1 MASIS
6 EESKLAAAM
15 STWQRK
21 LLDVSRRNRAIN
33 FKPNKV
39 TTVAIVDE
47 QPGEVFRQLYL
58 QERSMRFTPKL
69 EKDTKEA
76 PNPLQTVPM
85 IEENEDTLTL
95 HFVPYSVSELS
106 EKHTDD
112 ALQTALVPEKLDV
125 SLRRIDEQARASL
138 EEQGVNTLFLALGML
153 HYKESKDSEEIC
165 RAPLIMLPVELS
177 RRNARSVYT
186 VQAADDEPIVNPSLT
201 AYLRNSFGVQL
212 PTLPDLSN
220 VAETYDLQSFFAQ
233 VIEAI
238 ERQEGWELKRDIFLS
253 FFSFEK
259 FLMYKD
265 LESKAAS
272 FANHPIIKQLVLRSG
287 SSIRGLPQEIRSAEL
302 DQEFLPES
310 TAQVVNAD
318 ASQLRAILAVSKGH
332 PLVIEGPPGTGKSQ
346 TITNLIAQAL
356 AENKTVLFVAE
367 KMAALNVV
375 HSRLKEAGMGEFC
388 LEIHSTSASKRTV
401 LQDIGTALDASL
413 QQPKSN
419 AASKPIA
426 ALRQELTT
434 YTRAVHAPHGALEL
448 SPYRVYGEFE
458 RVRQA
463 PKLPFTKPVDSVSH
477 EALENTERDL
487 RDLVKAVELIGIPA
501 QHPWRDTSR
510 TFYSEQDLDTTKVT
524 LENVLAIFRDI
535 KDLASK
541 VQSAFSLPEIKTF
554 ADVRT
559 AVAIAEVMSRSP
571 GAPLAVLQ
579 SEAWNSPPPQATD
592 LVTKG
597 QKLQRMREY
606 VEQRFKPEAQE
617 REHKDDVAFVESK
630 ENSPLR
636 MFNGLNGSYRAIK
649 KRWLVYRLPSYQG
662 TLLEQATD
670 MTKADTL
677 ARARTNLVEQN
688 SEGQQLFG
696 ALWQGETSNWDALE
710 NYIRWVTEFRR
721 ICVDAELEEQ
731 ALLTATKPRPDIS
744 LVDSLSAKEQ
754 LARQGLETLIT
765 HLGWTQDYFG
775 QSPFDEITQ
784 RLSTLEQSLNAAN
797 RWGAFE
803 AARAKVARGLAS
815 ELLEP
820 VMNGEI
826 AFTDLEPAFKR
837 AFFQTFLNNVIQQ
850 REALR
855 NFNTL
860 LHERRIQEFKQL
872 DDAILSDNRLSLVR
886 SLRQRTQQK
895 LQTREVVES
904 LPFLRSQLARQ
915 RGISPLRI
923 LFRRSLAA
931 IRAIKPILMMSPLSV
946 AQLLDGEQT
955 SFDLVIFD
963 EASQLRTE
971 DAVGAILRGKQLVV
985 VGDPKQLPP
994 TNFFAVSSGTVD
1006 VPLDEDGLPIIEDS
1020 QSILEEFM
1028 ASGAPMARLKWHYRS
1043 SHESLIHFSNVSFYE
1058 SDLYTFPS
1066 VQTNSHASGLSFEH
1080 VPNGIYEGKG
1090 LNMNEARRVADAVVE
1105 HAKTSPK
1112 LSLGVGTFNMRQQV
1126 AIQDLLE
1133 EHRRQDP
1140 SLESFFARNKS
1151 EPFFVKNLENIQGD
1165 ERDVI
1170 FLSVTYA
1177 KNADGVLRYN
1187 FGPLNGENGWRRLNV
1202 ITTRARKSMKV
1213 FSSMKGYDINPV
1225 HTTSQGPKLL
1235 RDFLLYAEHGRLDGT
1250 AVSVTAEMD
1259 SPFEREVYQEL
1270 TKRGLDLQPQI
1281 GVAGYRIDFG
1291 VRDPELPGR
1300 YLCGLECDGMSY
1312 HSSET
1317 ARDRDRLR
1325 QQVLE
1330 SRGWVIHRVWSTDW
1344 FKDRSGQIERLLGLI
1359 EKTREMLKT
1368 ERAAEEE
1375 EHKRLLEE
1383 AERLAQEVE
1392 VVQVLAI
1399 EDKSSVSVEEG
1410 IKLIAYSFAPTP
1422 SLYNEGFAEAPGSH
1436 ISRVIED
1443 VIKVEAPLHLKDLAS
1458 RVVAHWGYDRA
1469 GSAMMQR
1476 IQKVV
1481 HEMAQAKKLL
1491 LRGEFVFGKNLLET
1505 PVRSRAGTGIPA
1517 ERIAPEEYRAAIE
1530 MILQAGDGFDRKVLT
1545 NKVRSLFGFNRT
1557 GANLEAAIG
1566 GAIAILLEEG
1576 TIGEGST
1583 GIKLRELTG

>member
-1 MASIS
+1 MASVS

-33 FKPNKV
+33 FKPSKI

-47 QPGEVFRQLYL
+47 QPSEVFRQLYL
-58 QERSMRFTPKL
+58 QEHSMRFAPKL
-69 EKDTKEA
+69 EKNAKEA
-76 PNPLQTVPM
+76 SEPLEIVPT
-85 IEENEDTLTL
+85 IEEDEETLTL
-95 HFVPYSVSELS
+95 NFVPYNSVDLS

-112 ALQTALVPEKLDV
+112 LLQTSLVPEKLDV
-125 SLRRIDEQARASL
+125 SLRRIDEQARGSL

-153 HYKESKDSEEIC
+153 HYKESKDSEEVC
-165 RAPLIMLPVELS
+165 RAPLIMLPVELN
-177 RRNARSVYT
+177 RRNARAIYT

-212 PTLPDLSN
+212 PALQDLSN
-220 VAETYDLQSFFAQ
+220 IPENYDLQSFFTG

-238 ERQEGWELKRDIFLS
+238 ERQEGWEVKRDIFLS

-265 LESKAAS
+265 LEAKATS
-272 FANHPIIKQLVLRSG
+272 FASHPIIRQLVLRSG

-302 DQEFLPES
+302 DKEFPPES

-318 ASQLRAILAVSKGH
+318 ASQLRAILAVSRGH
-332 PLVIEGPPGTGKSQ
+332 PVVIEGPPGTGKSQ

-388 LEIHSTSASKRTV
+388 LEIHSTSAHKRTV

-413 QQPKSN
+413 QQPKNN
-419 AASKPIA
+419 AVSKPIA

-434 YTRAVHAPHGALEL
+434 YTQAVHAPYGALEL
-448 SPYRVYGEFE
+448 SPYRAFGEFE

-463 PKLPFTKPVDSVSH
+463 PKLPFTKPVDTVSGDDI
-477 EALENTERDL
+477 ENTERDL
-487 RDLVKAVELIGIPA
+487 RDLVNAVEPVGTPA

-510 TFYSEQDLDTTKVT
+510 TFYSEQDLDTAKVT
-524 LENVLAIFRDI
+524 LENLLATFGEI

-541 VQSAFSLPEIKTF
+541 VQSEFTLPEIKTF
-554 ADVRT
+554 ADIHT

-579 SEAWNSPPPQATD
+579 SEAWNSPPPQATE
-592 LVTKG
+592 LVARG
-597 QKLQRMREY
+597 RKLQGMREY
-606 VEQRFKPEAQE
+606 VAQRFKPDVQE
-617 REHKDDVAFVESK
+617 REHKDDVTLLEAK

-636 MFNGLNGSYRAIK
+636 IFNGLNGNFRATK
-649 KRWLVYRLPSYQG
+649 KRWLTYRLPSYRG
-662 TLLEQATD
+662 TLLEQAAD
-670 MTKADTL
+670 MTKVDTL
-677 ARARTNLVEQN
+677 GRARKSLAEQN
-688 SEGQQLFG
+688 GEGQQLFG
-696 ALWQGETSNWDALE
+696 VLWQGESSNWDALE

-721 ICVDAELEEQ
+721 VCVDAELKEQ
-731 ALLTATKPRPDIS
+731 ALVAATKPRPDTS
-744 LVDSLSAKEQ
+744 LVDALSSKEQ
-754 LARQGLETLIT
+754 VAKQNLATLTIQIGWPEDYLT
-765 HLGWTQDYFG
+765 HL
-775 QSPFDEITQ
+775 PFDEITQ
-784 RLSTLEQSLNAAN
+784 RLSALGQSLNSAN

-803 AARAKVARGLAS
+803 AARARVARGLAS

-820 VMNGEI
+820 AMKGEV

-837 AFFQTFLNNVIQQ
+837 AFFQGFLNHVVQQ

-860 LHERRIQEFKQL
+860 LHERRIQEFKGL
-872 DDAILSDNRLSLVR
+872 DDTILSDNRLKLVR

-895 LQTREVVES
+895 LQTREVVEA

-923 LFRRSLAA
+923 LFRRSLPA

-971 DAVGAILRGKQLVV
+971 DAVGAIVRGKQLVV

-1006 VPLDEDGLPIIEDS
+1006 VPLDEDGQPIVEDS

-1066 VQTNSHASGLSFEH
+1066 VQTNSHASGLSFEY

-1105 HAKTSPK
+1105 HARTYPK

-1140 SLESFFARNKS
+1140 SLEPFFTRDKS

-1170 FLSVTYA
+1170 LLSVTYA

-1202 ITTRARKSMKV
+1202 ITTRARKNMKI
-1213 FSSMKGYDINPV
+1213 FSSMKGHDINPV
-1225 HTTSQGPKLL
+1225 QATSQGPKLL
-1235 RDFLLYAEHGRLDGT
+1235 RDFLLYAEHGRMEGT
-1250 AVSVTAEMD
+1250 TVSVTAEMD
-1259 SPFEREVYQEL
+1259 SPFEREVYGEL
-1270 TKRGLDLQPQI
+1270 TRRGLDLQPQV

-1300 YLCGLECDGMSY
+1300 YMCGLECDGMSY

-1344 FKDRSGQIERLLGLI
+1344 FKDRPGQIERLQGLVG
-1359 EKTREMLKT
+1359 KTREMLKA
-1368 ERAAEEE
+1368 EKLAEEE
-1375 EHKRLLEE
+1375 EHQRLLEE
-1383 AERLAQEVE
+1383 AERLAQEAKAA
-1392 VVQVLAI
+1392 QTLAI
-1399 EDKSSVSVEEG
+1399 ENGPLNNTKEIELVP
-1410 IKLIAYSFAPTP
+1410 YNFAPTP
-1422 SLYNEGFAEAPGSH
+1422 HIYRQDFAEAASSH
-1436 ISRVIED
+1436 LSRVIED
-1443 VIKVEAPLHLKDLAS
+1443 VIKVEAPLHMRDLAS
-1458 RVVAHWGYDRA
+1458 RVVPHWGYDRA
-1469 GSAMMQR
+1469 GPAMMQR
-1476 IQKVV
+1476 IQTVV
-1481 HEMAQAKKLL
+1481 REMSQSKKLL
-1491 LRGEFVFGKNLLET
+1491 LRGEFLFGQNLLET

-1517 ERIAPEEYRAAIE
+1517 ERIAPEEYRAAIK
-1530 MILQAGDGFDRKVLT
+1530 MILKAGDGFDRKILT
-1545 NKVRSLFGFNRT
+1545 NKVRSLFGFSRT
-1557 GANLEAAIG
+1557 GANLETAISAAITV
-1566 GAIAILLEEG
+1566 LLEEG
-1576 TIGEGST
+1576 AIGEGST
-1583 GIKLRELTG
+1583 GIKLRELAD